1 MSDLTHPPL
10 TIPAG
15 TRPAGTR
22 MVARVAVR
30 DAAGVGLAPAGGGS
44 ACRRRG
50 WIGPLPIPMRLDLVV
65 DQIANPHL
73 DEVGRYCA

>member
-1 MSDLTHPPL
+1 MKDLTNPPL

-15 TRPAGTR
+15 TQV
-22 MVARVAVR
+22 VARAAVR
-30 DAAGVGLAPAGGGS
+30 DAVGVELSPAGAGS